1 MVIELPI
8 AVGVAQIVNHKPMP
22 PISAAERVLRF
33 FGLPLVRLI
42 YRVTA
47 VGTERL
53 PRGGFLLLPNHIT
66 WVDALILLVA
76 CPRPIRFIIDQEY
89 YRNRFLHPILRTVG
103 CIPITARRA
112 KDAMRLASEKI
123 RDGEIVCLFPEGQ
136 LTRSGTLLRLRRG
149 YEIIARQADGPV
161 VPVWLDQLWGSIF
174 SFQGQRFFT
183 KWPRRI
189 PYAAAVEFGE
199 PLAPNEADIATV
211 REELLKLGERCYSRR
226 PVLRGHLGQA
236 AVRGLAR
243 HPFRTAVIDGMDQ
256 SSLSRGKL
264 LGAAAALS
272 RSLCKNF
279 PDRRIGIVLPASKGG
294 VVANLAVVLAG
305 KVPVGLNFT
314 SGRAAL
320 ERAQQIAG
328 LKVAISANAFTKR
341 LTDFPWPEHVV
352 QLDELLPRLKARIF
366 FWWIA
371 AVVLPTGWLIRLLEI
386 PREGDHGEA
395 VLLFTSGSSGDPKG
409 VVLSHRNLIGNVSQ
423 FRAMLD
429 ATREDLILASLPFF
443 HSFGCTVTL
452 WFPLIDGVRI
462 ITYPNPL
469 ETAKCAELIE
479 RHRVTIVL
487 AAPTFLRGY
496 LRKAE
501 PEQMKSVRL
510 TITGAEKL
518 PRSLADAFAERF
530 GKPVYEGYGLTE
542 TSPVVSVNL
551 PDPEPDNPGD
561 LVQPSHRPGSVGKMA
576 PGIAAE
582 IRDSETGARL
592 SLHEVGMLWLRG
604 PNIFEGYLHDAERTA
619 EVLQDGWLKTG
630 DLGRFD
636 EDGFLFIEG
645 RLSRFSK
652 IGGEM
657 VPHETVEQK
666 ILAALELSSEGDRTL
681 VVTSVADSQKG
692 EALVLLS
699 TQEIDQA
706 KLRARL
712 HEAGV
717 PNLWIPKVILR
728 VEQIPVLATG
738 KLDLRRCSE
747 IAAESDPKL
756 SPNEIA
762 PS

>member
-1 MVIELPI
+1 
-8 AVGVAQIVNHKPMP
+8 MP
-22 PISAAERVLRF
+22 PISAAERALRF
-33 FGLPLVRLI
+33 FGLPLIRLI
-42 YRVTA
+42 YRVRA

-76 CPRPIRFIIDQEY
+76 SPRPIRFIIDQEFY
-89 YRNRFLHPILRTVG
+89 ENRFLHPILRAVG
-103 CIPITARRA
+103 CIPITSRRA
-112 KDAMRLASEKI
+112 KDAMRRAAEKI

-149 YEIIARQADGPV
+149 YEVIARQVDGPI

-174 SFQGQRFFT
+174 SFQGRRFFT
-183 KWPRRI
+183 KWPQHF
-189 PYAAAVEFGE
+189 PYPATVEFGE
-199 PLAPNEADIATV
+199 PLAPNDADIATV

-226 PVLRGHLGQA
+226 PSLRGHLGEA

-243 HPFRTAVIDGMDQ
+243 HPFRTAVIDGMDH
-256 SSLSRGKL
+256 SSLSRGRL

-272 RSLCKNF
+272 RSLRQNF
-279 PDRRIGIVLPASKGG
+279 PDSRIGIVLPASKGG

-314 SGRAAL
+314 SGRGAL
-320 ERAQQIAG
+320 ERAQKIAG

-341 LTDFPWPEHVV
+341 LTDFPWPEQVV
-352 QLDELLPRLKARIF
+352 QLDELLPGLKAKTF
-366 FWWIA
+366 LWWIA
-371 AVVLPTGWLIRLLEI
+371 AVILPAGWLIRLLEI
-386 PREGDHGEA
+386 PQEGDHAEA

-429 ATREDLILASLPFF
+429 ASRDDLILASLPFF

-469 ETAKCAELIE
+469 ETAKCAELID
-479 RHRVTIVL
+479 RHDVTIVL

-501 PEQMKSVRL
+501 REQMQSVRL

-551 PDPEPDNPGD
+551 PDPEPDNPGEP
-561 LVQPSHRPGSVGKMA
+561 VQPSQRPGSVGKMA

-582 IRDSETGARL
+582 IRDPETEAKL

-604 PNIFEGYLHDAERTA
+604 PNIFEGYLDDREGTA

-666 ILAALELSSEGDRTL
+666 ILAALKLGNEGDRTL
-681 VVTSVADSQKG
+681 AVTSVIDPQKG
-692 EALVLLS
+692 EALVLL
-699 TQEIDQA
+699 TTIEIDQA
-706 KLRARL
+706 QLRSDL
-712 HEAGV
+712 HEAGM
-717 PNLWIPKVILR
+717 PNLWIPKTVRR

-747 IAAESDPKL
+747 IAANGGRVGGE
-756 SPNEIA
+756 A
-762 PS
+762 GVA

>member
-1 MVIELPI
+1 MT
-8 AVGVAQIVNHKPMP
+8 
-22 PISAAERVLRF
+22 PISAAERFLRF
-33 FGLPLVRLI
+33 FGMPLMRLI
-42 YRVTA
+42 YRVTP
-47 VGTERL
+47 VGLERL
-53 PRGGFLLLPNHIT
+53 PPGGFLLLPNHISFI
-66 WVDALILLVA
+66 DALILLVA

-89 YRNRFLHPILRTVG
+89 YENRFLHPVLRAVG

-112 KDAMRLASEKI
+112 KDAMRLAAEKI
-123 RDGEIVCLFPEGQ
+123 REGEIVCLFPEGQ
-136 LTRSGTLLRLRRG
+136 LSRSGTLLRLRRG
-149 YEIIARQADGPV
+149 YEVIARQAEGPV

-174 SFQGQRFFT
+174 SYQGRRFFT
-183 KWPRRI
+183 KWPQHF
-189 PYAAAVEFGE
+189 PYPATVEFGQ
-199 PLAPNEADIATV
+199 PLAPDDADIATV
-211 REELLKLGERCYSRR
+211 REELLKLGENCYSRR
-226 PVLRGHLGQA
+226 PALRGHLGRA
-236 AVRGLAR
+236 AVHGLAR
-243 HPFRTAVIDGMDQ
+243 HPFRTAVIDGLDH
-256 SSLSRGKL
+256 SELSRGKL

-272 RSLCKNF
+272 RHLRKNF
-279 PDRRIGIVLPASKGG
+279 PDERIGIVLPASKGG

-320 ERAQQIAG
+320 ERAQEIAG
-328 LKVAISANAFTKR
+328 LNVAISANAFVQR
-341 LTDFPWPEHVV
+341 LADFPWPNDVV
-352 QLDELLPRLKARIF
+352 QLDELLPTLKPKIF
-366 FWWIA
+366 LWWMA
-371 AVVLPTGWLIRLLEI
+371 AIILPGALLVRLLGL
-386 PREGDHGEA
+386 PREGDHAEA

-423 FRAMLD
+423 FRVMLD
-429 ATREDLILASLPFF
+429 ATHEDLLLASLPFF

-452 WFPLIDGVRI
+452 WFPLIEGVRI
-462 ITYPNPL
+462 VTYPNPL

-479 RHRVTIVL
+479 RHRATIVL

-501 PEQMKSVRL
+501 RDQLASVRL

-530 GKPVYEGYGLTE
+530 GKPVFEGYGLTE

-551 PDPEPDNPGD
+551 PEPEPKHPGD
-561 LVQPSHRPGSVGKMA
+561 LVQPSQRPGSVGKMA

-582 IRDSETGARL
+582 IRDPESGENL
-592 SLHEVGMLWLRG
+592 SLHETGMLWLRG
-604 PNIFEGYLHDAERTA
+604 PNIFEGYLHDPARTA
-619 EVLQDGWLKTG
+619 EVLHDGWLKTG

-636 EDGFLFIEG
+636 EDGFLYIEG

-666 ILAALELSSEGDRTL
+666 ILLALNLGNESERSI
-681 VVTSVADSQKG
+681 VVTSIVDPQKG

-699 TQEIDQA
+699 TIEIDQA
-706 KLRARL
+706 GLRAQL
-712 HEAGV
+712 HEGGV
-717 PNLWIPKVILR
+717 PNLWIPKIILR

-747 IAAESDPKL
+747 VAAKGAE
-756 SPNEIA
+756 
-762 PS
+762 